1 MSRISQD
8 FINSVG
14 YLYEEINIQ
23 QEDFLNEE
31 SQYYDAEATEL
42 VEDILSTISSMMV
55 YEGYSAEGII
65 GFLADSSEETII
77 EKYLN
82 FDESIL
88 TESAISE
95 DYIVEQ
101 LEIFDVA
108 INEGLG
114 TLIGKVA
121 KGALGLAG
129 RVASKPA
136 RMAVAKKMMQS
147 KDPAKTAAAVDRL
160 ARMKLNKAGAPSDF
174 TKKFVDAAPD
184 VATKTRIAATAPA
197 VGKIVKGVQKVKDI
211 AKGAKAALPGIAK
224 GALLGGAGVLTGYV
238 GAKMGGA
245 GQKPTES
252 PKPSPSSKYNAAAA
266 LGGKAA
272 FSAGGGLAKMKQN
285 PNMTAADVQKQGMIN
300 IRNKKPPVAA
310 PKPSPAEAPAS
321 TPPAAQKPQPKPQPK
336 PEKKPSTGKLG
347 DTTFERRTPTSAELR
362 GAQEYRQQNPNAKP
376 EDVLKAAQD
385 AGKKQTS
392 VDKDLAKFNKSD
404 ELNKPAPAG
413 TALAAEQERRRKK
426 VEQDLKNAASS
437 MKESYEPY
445 EVLLEYLMSGGHAD
459 TIEEAHY
466 IMLEMDASAVRAVME
481 EYEDY
486 LLAEEVSEWVDGLLN
501 EGHDLSEYSWDDI
514 VEYYVNEAN
523 RGDEH
528 VTSSMYMSRE
538 PETKEAKVR
547 RRQIRDG
554 LPDNASHQGPDK
566 DHDRQWAHEVSRGR
580 KKLKPISHD
589 TLAKVKDKNPSG
601 KYAAMQRRKKQG
613 LG

>member
-8 FINSVG
+8 FIASVG

-31 SQYYDAEATEL
+31 SRYYDAEATEL

-77 EKYLN
+77 EKYLS
-82 FDESIL
+82 FDENVL

-95 DYIVEQ
+95 EYVVEQ
-101 LEIFDVA
+101 LEIFDA
-108 INEGLG
+108 ALNEGLG

-147 KDPAKTAAAVDRL
+147 ANPARTAAAVERL
-160 ARMKLNKAGAPSDF
+160 SARKVAKAGLDPAMV
-174 TKKFVDAAPD
+174 KNAPD
-184 VATKTRIAATAPA
+184 LATKVRMGVTAP
-197 VGKIVKGVQKVKDI
+197 IKGVVTKAVQKVKDI
-211 AKGAKAALPGIAK
+211 AKGAKEALPKIAK
-224 GALLGGAGVLTGYV
+224 YGLAGGAGVLAGYL
-238 GAKMGGA
+238 GTKMGGA
-245 GQKPTES
+245 GEKTPEA
-252 PKPSPSSKYNAAAA
+252 PKPAPSSKYNAAAA
-266 LGGKAA
+266 LGGQAA
-272 FSAGGGLAKMKQN
+272 FKAGGGAAKMKKN
-285 PNMTAADVQKQGMIN
+285 PEMTAADVQRQGMIN

-310 PKPSPAEAPAS
+310 PKPSPAEAPA
-321 TPPAAQKPQPKPQPK
+321 TPPAAQKPQPK

-376 EDVLKAAQD
+376 EDVLKAAQE

-392 VDKDLAKFNKSD
+392 VDKDIARFNKPE
-404 ELNKPAPAG
+404 ELNRQAPPN

-445 EVLLEYLMSGGHAD
+445 EVLLEYLMGGGHAD

-466 IMLEMDASAVRAVME
+466 IMLEMDSSAVRAVME

-514 VEYYVNEAN
+514 VEYYVNEARVDAELSDDEKREARGKRGTVGYMHPLT
-523 RGDEH
+523 RGDKKKKGRKDF
-528 VTSSMYMSRE
+528 TSTGTHGKYFQMQHINRQNQRERDADEQRSRDRGGMSRG
-538 PETKEAKVR
+538 TW
-547 RRQIRDG
+547 
-554 LPDNASHQGPDK
+554 DK
-566 DHDRQWAHEVSRGR
+566 D
-580 KKLKPISHD
+580 
-589 TLAKVKDKNPSG
+589 
-601 KYAAMQRRKKQG
+601 
-613 LG
+613 

>member
-8 FINSVG
+8 FIASVG
-14 YLYEEINIQ
+14 YLYEEINTQ

-31 SQYYDAEATEL
+31 SEHYDAEVAEL
-42 VEDILSTISSMMV
+42 VEDIITSISLSMV
-55 YEGYSAEGII
+55 YEGYSASAVV
-65 GFLADSSEETII
+65 GFLADSSEEDIL
-77 EKYLN
+77 EKYLKHDDN
-82 FDESIL
+82 NIFENIVDE
-88 TESAISE
+88 T
-95 DYIVEQ
+95 YIKEQ
-101 LEIFDVA
+101 LEILDYLIIEGWREKVA
-108 INEGLG
+108 TAVGKFFAKRAPALSKGPGMLTQNAAYRLAMKGKPTLATKARVGLERA
-114 TLIGKVA
+114 IGPKGRKAIQAIKDFSGKVKEALPKVA
-121 KGALGLAG
+121 KYGLA
-129 RVASKPA
+129 
-136 RMAVAKKMMQS
+136 
-147 KDPAKTAAAVDRL
+147 
-160 ARMKLNKAGAPSDF
+160 
-174 TKKFVDAAPD
+174 
-184 VATKTRIAATAPA
+184 
-197 VGKIVKGVQKVKDI
+197 
-211 AKGAKAALPGIAK
+211 
-224 GALLGGAGVLTGYV
+224 GGAGVLAGYL
-238 GAKMGGA
+238 GTKMGGA
-245 GQKPTES
+245 GEKTPES

-285 PNMTAADVQKQGMIN
+285 PNMTAADVQNQGMIN

-310 PKPSPAEAPAS
+310 PKPSPAPAPAAKPAS
-321 TPPAAQKPQPKPQPK
+321 TPEKPKDSTWTFNNKQVTDA
-336 PEKKPSTGKLG
+336 EVNKKYQ
-347 DTTFERRTPTSAELR
+347 ELR
-362 GAQEYRQQNPNAKP
+362 KTNP
-376 EDVLKAAQD
+376 KAAEDFGRNVHSQKYGQLQQGPANAEID
-385 AGKKQTS
+385 KSS
-392 VDKDLAKFNKSD
+392 VEADIKAQ
-404 ELNKPAPAG
+404 
-413 TALAAEQERRRKK
+413 QERDAERRKK
-426 VEQDLKNAASS
+426 EMEKAASS

-501 EGHDLSEYSWDDI
+501 EGYDLSEYSWDDI

-538 PETKEAKVR
+538 PETTAAKVR
-547 RRQIRDG
+547 RRQKRDG
-554 LPDNASHQGPDK
+554 LPDNASHQDDDK
-566 DHDRQWAHEVSRGR
+566 DYDRQWAHEVSRGR

>member
-8 FINSVG
+8 FIASVG
-14 YLYEEINIQ
+14 YLYEEINVQ
-23 QEDFLNEE
+23 QEDFLNED

-42 VEDILSTISSMMV
+42 VEDIISTVSSIMV
-55 YEGYSAEGII
+55 CEGYSADGII
-65 GFLADSSEETII
+65 GFLADSSEETIV
-77 EKYLN
+77 EKYLS
-82 FDESIL
+82 FDESVL
-88 TESAISE
+88 TESTISE
-95 DYIVEQ
+95 EYIKEQ
-101 LEIFDVA
+101 LELLE
-108 INEGLG
+108 NRL
-114 TLIGKVA
+114 K
-121 KGALGLAG
+121 
-129 RVASKPA
+129 
-136 RMAVAKKMMQS
+136 
-147 KDPAKTAAAVDRL
+147 AAADLGKAALKTLFGRGPG
-160 ARMKLNKAGAPSDF
+160 AGYAPIKLQGPRAPGLIDKGKALIS
-174 TKKFVDAAPD
+174 K
-184 VATKTRIAATAPA
+184 A
-197 VGKIVKGVQKVKDI
+197 VNKVKDI
-211 AKGAKAALPGIAK
+211 ARGAKEALPKIAK
-224 GALLGGAGVLTGYV
+224 GSLLGGAGVLTGYL

-245 GQKPTES
+245 GEKTPEAA
-252 PKPSPSSKYNAAAA
+252 KPSPSSKYNAAAA

-310 PKPSPAEAPAS
+310 PKPSPAPAPAAKPAS
-321 TPPAAQKPQPKPQPK
+321 TPEKPKDSTWTFNNKQVTDA
-336 PEKKPSTGKLG
+336 EVNKKYQ
-347 DTTFERRTPTSAELR
+347 ELR
-362 GAQEYRQQNPNAKP
+362 KTNP
-376 EDVLKAAQD
+376 KAAEDFGRNVHSQKYGQLQQGPANAEID
-385 AGKKQTS
+385 KSS
-392 VDKDLAKFNKSD
+392 VEADIKAQ
-404 ELNKPAPAG
+404 
-413 TALAAEQERRRKK
+413 QERDAERRKK
-426 VEQDLKNAASS
+426 EMEKAASS

-501 EGHDLSEYSWDDI
+501 EGYDLSEYSWDDI

-538 PETKEAKVR
+538 PETTAAKVR
-547 RRQIRDG
+547 RRQKRDG
-554 LPDNASHQGPDK
+554 LPDNASHQDDDK
-566 DHDRQWAHEVSRGR
+566 DYDRQWAHEVSRGR